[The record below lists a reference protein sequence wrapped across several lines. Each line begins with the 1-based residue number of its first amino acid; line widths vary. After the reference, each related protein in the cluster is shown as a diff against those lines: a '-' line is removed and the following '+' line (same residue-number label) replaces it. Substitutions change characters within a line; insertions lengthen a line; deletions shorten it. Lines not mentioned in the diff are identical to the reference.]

1 MSNLR
6 TDHLS
11 VGSRFM
17 KVFAEHYFALAIMGN
32 LKGGLSPLSLG
43 IKGFNARYRCKF
55 NRRGRKSKHLSL
67 NSLKSDSI
75 ENVAPVSK

>member
-1 MSNLR
+1 MNLSNLR

-43 IKGFNARYRCKF
+43 IKGHNARYLREVKEKRPLPPS
-55 NRRGRKSKHLSL
+55 NNQRV
-67 NSLKSDSI
+67 I
-75 ENVAPVSK
+75 Q